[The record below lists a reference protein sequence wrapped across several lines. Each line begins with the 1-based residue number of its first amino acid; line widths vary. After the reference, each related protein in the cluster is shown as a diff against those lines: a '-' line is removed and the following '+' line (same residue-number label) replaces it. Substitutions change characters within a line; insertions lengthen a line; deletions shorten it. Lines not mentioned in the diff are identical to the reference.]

1 MAKSILLFIS
11 SCWLGMVLGISFV
24 EAPLK
29 FQAPGITTALGLGI
43 GKIVFGALNKF
54 EWVYALLMLA
64 STAVLRKYLTKLLI
78 GTIIFVFCILVIQTF
93 FIIPILVERADL
105 IIGGTDVPKSWHH
118 IGFII
123 LECIKL
129 ISLFFIFWKAYKHI
143 VPAK

>member
-1 MAKSILLFIS
+1 MAKFILLFIS

-54 EWVYALLMLA
+54 EWFYALLILS
-64 STAVLRKYLTKLLI
+64 STSMLRKELPKALI
-78 GTIIFVFCILVIQTF
+78 GTIAFVVGILIFQTF
-93 FIIPILVERADL
+93 FLIPVLVERADL
-105 IIGGTDVPKSWHH
+105 IIGGTEPPSSWHH
-118 IGFII
+118 IAFII

-129 ISLFFIFWKAYKHI
+129 ISLCFIFWKAYKHI
-143 VPAK
+143 VPKT